1 MKTFPNFICK
11 DITYDYKNFIYISKL
26 RERAYCSQDLIV
38 WSSIKYHILTQK
50 LKSLDIN
57 LIITN
62 EPVQYLY
69 LLL

>member
-38 WSSIKYHILTQK
+38 
-50 LKSLDIN
+50 
-57 LIITN
+57 
-62 EPVQYLY
+62 
-69 LLL
+69 